1 MKRPLLVTVGL
12 ALGGLAGAS
21 LADGN
26 MARAAEGGSL
36 TPTTSEGGG
45 AATAT
50 APDKTP
56 STADSKAH
64 GAGAGLGLNP
74 NTPQLTGG
82 TNLSTKEAESL
93 TATTTSASA
102 DEWKFDFHGYMRAPL
117 RMSLGPATPTSQPA
131 NAGPG
136 CQMDPACYNS
146 IAGGLQMHGF
156 PRVPGANYVTWD
168 YTNTVPGPWAQLN
181 FSYGNSRAMMTIIV
195 DSYSQTSAGYR
206 NLQAQQGID
215 QAFLTLNF
223 PEAFGDRGGIVLN
236 AGSFQNRYGTAG
248 KYDGGMYETYLFG
261 RTHVAGLTATAN
273 IDATPEIGITAEAG
287 GGSKIEVVP
296 FTNNQLFQVFKGQA
310 GANCTGVGACTT
322 NQGFGYQNYLSDRDA
337 EYLPYAGPVPQ
348 GSTYLAHAHLGAS
361 WRKMVTLGGHFLY
374 TWTPDDNW
382 SGVKPDP
389 NTGALPNGAFPG
401 NSQQANVSDHVP
413 RYFQPIQGS
422 MMITG
427 ADLRLSLGAF
437 GDGYIGFSY
446 INAKN
451 INALADAVEVLH
463 SFGGWQFKENFFG
476 VGFNPQTGEYR
487 GPENESGT
495 VKTVEAQYTL
505 SFGALARYPAA
516 FWGQGPD
523 LAVTLFGML
532 SMVDSPAPFEAPLEA
547 GGGNAAKCSS
557 SLPGAAPLGGYGC
570 WNIKTKKLKFGG
582 DIAYTPLPVLG
593 FGFRY
598 DMVEP
603 DLDAAFGGS
612 QENFQ
617 VFTPRIVI
625 KTAFITHEAITFQYQ
640 RYILGQQAYAIYP
653 NQWLPKADPNL
664 FAVAATMWW

>member
-1 MKRPLLVTVGL
+1 MKRPLLVSVGL
-12 ALGGLAGAS
+12 ALGGLVGGALLGGAVARAEEGAS
-21 LADGN
+21 LSA
-26 MARAAEGGSL
+26 
-36 TPTTSEGGG
+36 TTSSG
-45 AATAT
+45 AAPA
-50 APDKTP
+50 AA
-56 STADSKAH
+56 TADSKSHAT
-64 GAGAGLGLNP
+64 GAGLGLNP

-82 TNLSTKEAESL
+82 TNLTTKEAESL
-93 TATTTSASA
+93 TPTTTSASA

-117 RMSLGPATPTSQPA
+117 RVSVGPSTPTYQPS
-131 NAGPG
+131 NSIIIG
-136 CQMDPACYNS
+136 CQADPMCTGS
-146 IAGGLQMHGF
+146 IAPGLQLHGY
-156 PRVPGANYVTWD
+156 PRVPGANYVTWE

-273 IDATPEIGITAEAG
+273 VDATPEIGLTGEFG

-296 FTNNQLFQVFKGQA
+296 FTNNQLFQVFKGAA
-310 GANCTGVGACTT
+310 GAACTGVGQCAT

-382 SGVKPDP
+382 SGSKPDP
-389 NTGALPNGAFPG
+389 VTGALPNGTFAG
-401 NSQQANVSDHVP
+401 NSQQPNVSDHVP
-413 RYFQPIQGS
+413 RYYQPIQGS

-437 GDGYIGFSY
+437 GDGYVGFSY

-451 INALADAVEVLH
+451 INALADAVEVMH
-463 SFGGWQFKENFFG
+463 SFGGWQFKQNFFG
-476 VGFNPQTGEYR
+476 VAFNPQTGEYR
-487 GPENESGT
+487 GPQNETGV
-495 VKTVEAQYTL
+495 VKNIEAQYTL

-523 LAVTLFGML
+523 LAITLFGML
-532 SMVDSPAPFEAPLEA
+532 SMVDSPAPFEAPIGS
-547 GGGNAAKCSS
+547 GGGGKPCDHM
-557 SLPGAAPLGGYGC
+557 LPGAAPEGGYGC
-570 WNIKTKKLKFGG
+570 WDIHTKKLKFGA
-582 DIAYTPLPVLG
+582 DVAYTPLSVLG

-612 QENFQ
+612 EENFQ

-625 KTAFITHEAITFQYQ
+625 KTAFLTHEAITFQYQ
-640 RYILGQQAYAIYP
+640 RYILGKQAYAIYP
-653 NQWLPKADPNL
+653 NQWIPKADPNL
-664 FAVAATMWW
+664 FAVSATMWW

>member
-1 MKRPLLVTVGL
+1 MKRPLLVSVGL
-12 ALGGLAGAS
+12 ALGGLVGGTFLGGAVARAEEGAS
-21 LADGN
+21 LSA
-26 MARAAEGGSL
+26 
-36 TPTTSEGGG
+36 TTSGGAPAAAPA
-45 AATAT
+45 AATADPKSH
-50 APDKTP
+50 A
-56 STADSKAH
+56 
-64 GAGAGLGLNP
+64 AGAGLGLNP

-82 TNLSTKEAESL
+82 TNLTTKEAKAL
-93 TATTTSASA
+93 TPTTTSASA

-117 RMSLGPATPTSQPA
+117 RVSVGPATPTYQPL
-131 NAGPG
+131 NAVVMG
-136 CQMDPACYNS
+136 CQADPMCTNS
-146 IAGGLQMHGF
+146 ISSQYQLHGF
-156 PRVPGANYVTWD
+156 PRVPGANYVTWE

-195 DSYSQTSAGYR
+195 DSYSQTSSGYR

-273 IDATPEIGITAEAG
+273 VDATPEIGITAEVG

-296 FTNNQLFQVFKGQA
+296 FTNNQLFQIFKG
-310 GANCTGVGACTT
+310 GANGNPNVYPT

-361 WRKMVTLGGHFLY
+361 WRKMVTLGTHLLY

-382 SGVKPDP
+382 
-389 NTGALPNGAFPG
+389 TGTIPVGQPINGGTLQAGAMAG
-401 NSQQANVSDHVP
+401 NSQQVNVSDHVP
-413 RYFQPIQGS
+413 RFFGPVQGS
-422 MMITG
+422 MLITG

-437 GDGYIGFSY
+437 GDGYVGYSY

-487 GPENESGT
+487 GPQNESGT
-495 VKTVEAQYTL
+495 VQTVEAQYTL

-523 LAVTLFGML
+523 LAVTLFGMM
-532 SMVDSPAPFEAPLEA
+532 SIVNSDAPPTAPA
-547 GGGNAAKCSS
+547 GSGGNCSGITT
-557 SLPGAAPLGGYGC
+557 LPNNGGYGC

-582 DIAYTPLPVLG
+582 DVAYTPLSVLG
-593 FGFRY
+593 FGIRY

-612 QENFQ
+612 EENFQ
-617 VFTPRIVI
+617 VFTPRIVL
-625 KTAFITHEAITFQYQ
+625 KTAFLTHEAITFQYQ
-640 RYILGQQAYAIYP
+640 RYILGKQAYAIYP
-653 NQWLPKADPNL
+653 NQWLPKADQNL
-664 FAVAATMWW
+664 FAIAATMWW

>member
-1 MKRPLLVTVGL
+1 MKEKERMKRPLLVTVGL
-12 ALGGLAGAS
+12 TLGWFAAGALAG
-21 LADGN
+21 GN
-26 MARAAEGGSL
+26 VARADEGASL
-36 TPTTSEGGG
+36 TPTTSAGGG

-50 APDKTP
+50 APATTP
-56 STADSKAH
+56 STADPKAH
-64 GAGAGLGLNP
+64 SAGAGLGLNP

-93 TATTTSASA
+93 TPTTTSASA

-117 RMSLGPATPTSQPA
+117 RVSLGPATPTSQPA

-136 CQMDPACYNS
+136 CQMDAACTNS
-146 IAGGLQMHGF
+146 IASGLQLHGF

-195 DSYSQTSAGYR
+195 DSYSQTSSGYR

-273 IDATPEIGITAEAG
+273 IDATPEIGLTAEAG

-310 GANCTGVGACTT
+310 GGNSLNT

-389 NTGALPNGAFPG
+389 ATGALPNGSFAG
-401 NSQQANVSDHVP
+401 NSQQVNVSDHVP
-413 RYFQPIQGS
+413 RYYQPIQGS

-476 VGFNPQTGEYR
+476 TGFNPQTGEYR
-487 GPENESGT
+487 GPQNETGT
-495 VKTVEAQYTL
+495 VKTVEAQYTI

-523 LAVTLFGML
+523 LALTVFGML
-532 SMVDSPAPFEAPLEA
+532 SMVDSPAPFEAPIGA
-547 GGGNAAKCSS
+547 GGGGKPCSNPS
-557 SLPGAAPLGGYGC
+557 GGAAPNGGYGC
-570 WNIKTKKLKFGG
+570 WNINTKKLKFGG
-582 DIAYTPLPVLG
+582 DIAYTPLANLG

-625 KTAFITHEAITFQYQ
+625 KTAFLTHEAITFQYQ

-653 NQWLPKADPNL
+653 NQWLPKADPNM

>member
-1 MKRPLLVTVGL
+1 MKRPVLVTVGL
-12 ALGGLAGAS
+12 ALGASLGGVVAGGSARAEEGAS
-21 LADGN
+21 L
-26 MARAAEGGSL
+26 
-36 TPTTSEGGG
+36 
-45 AATAT
+45 TAT
-50 APDKTP
+50 GSGTPNLAAPAPAETKTH
-56 STADSKAH
+56 TA
-64 GAGAGLGLNP
+64 AGAGLGINP

-82 TNLSTKEAESL
+82 TNLNTKEAEAL

-117 RMSLGPATPTSQPA
+117 RVSMGPATPTSQPA
-131 NAGPG
+131 NTGPG
-136 CQMDPACYNS
+136 CMADPACTGS
-146 IAGGLQMHGF
+146 ISGGLQLHGF

-206 NLQAQQGID
+206 DLQAQQGID

-223 PEAFGDRGGIVLN
+223 PEAFGDRGGLVLN

-273 IDATPEIGITAEAG
+273 IDATPEIGITIEGG
-287 GGSKIEVVP
+287 GGSKIEVIP
-296 FTNNQLFQVFKGQA
+296 FTNNQLFQVFKGAA
-310 GANCTGVGACTT
+310 GGNSTSM

-348 GSTYLAHAHLGAS
+348 GSTFLAHGHIGAS

-382 SGVKPDP
+382 SGTVPDSSVAL
-389 NTGALPNGAFPG
+389 NSGTLQAGALQG
-401 NSQQANVSDHVP
+401 NSQQPNVSDHVP
-413 RYFQPIQGS
+413 RFFGPIQGS

-437 GDGYIGFSY
+437 GDGYIGYSY
-446 INAKN
+446 IDAKN

-487 GPENESGT
+487 GPQNETGKVQT
-495 VKTVEAQYTL
+495 IEAQYTL

-523 LAVTLFGML
+523 IAVTLFGML
-532 SMVDSPAPFEAPLEA
+532 SMVDSPAPVTAPD
-547 GGGNAAKCSS
+547 GSGGNCTGESS
-557 SLPGAAPLGGYGC
+557 PNGGYGC

-582 DIAYTPLPVLG
+582 DFAYTPLSVFGLG
-593 FGFRY
+593 VRY
-598 DMVEP
+598 DVVKP

-612 QENFQ
+612 HEDFQ
-617 VFTPRIVI
+617 VITPRIVI
-625 KTAFITHEAITFQYQ
+625 KTAFVTHEAITFQYQ
-640 RYILGQQAYAIYP
+640 RYFLSSEAYAIYP
-653 NQWLPKADPNL
+653 NQWIPKADPNL
-664 FAVAATMWW
+664 FAVSATMWW